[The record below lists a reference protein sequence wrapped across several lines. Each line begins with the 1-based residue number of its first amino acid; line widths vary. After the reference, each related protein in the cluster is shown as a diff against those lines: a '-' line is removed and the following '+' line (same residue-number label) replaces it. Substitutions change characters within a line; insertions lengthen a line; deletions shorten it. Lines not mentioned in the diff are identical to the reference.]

1 MDWNAAGAVGEI
13 LGAVAVFLTLLYLAA
28 QIRQANKMAHFE
40 TSREI
45 MAQFNACNHLIAT
58 DATIREVLLKE
69 GELSVDEA
77 EQLYSYVDM
86 YCNAWGTTQVAFD
99 QGLIDESIWAG
110 VTRDVEV
117 AMNRWPNMRQTVER
131 WLNNYP
137 DFKDFEVFRAISR
150 R

>member
-13 LGAVAVFLTLLYLAA
+13 LGAVAVLLTLLYLAA
-28 QIRQANKMAHFE
+28 QIRQANKMARFE

-45 MAQFNACNHLIAT
+45 VAQFNACNHLIAT
-58 DATIREVLLKE
+58 DATIREVLLNE
-69 GELSVDEA
+69 GELSADEA

-86 YCNAWGTTQVAFD
+86 YCNAWSTTQVAFN

-110 VTRDVEV
+110 VMRDVEV
-117 AMNRWPNMRQTVER
+117 VMNRWPNMRQTVER

>member
-13 LGAVAVFLTLLYLAA
+13 LGAIAVFLTLLYLAA

-40 TSREI
+40 TTREVI
-45 MAQFNACNHLIAT
+45 AQFNACNHLIVT

-69 GELSVDEA
+69 GELSSDEA

-86 YCNAWGTTQVAFD
+86 YCNAWGTTQIAFD
-99 QGLIDESIWAG
+99 QGLVDESIWAG
-110 VTRDVEV
+110 VIRDAEV
-117 AMNRWPNMRQTVER
+117 TMNRWPNMRQTVEN

-137 DFKDFEVFRAISR
+137 DFKDFELFRTISR